1 MKKTDMEL
9 QAIREKLLSLKAE
22 PPATE
27 AVPMPWS
34 QPKPPGAALPY
45 NRPAQVVEAL
55 QQRSSSAGPAAP
67 AQADSLIAQEIHRLE
82 VQAHDI
88 NTRSQQ
94 QAADLKAIKRLA
106 QQAAIALARQG
117 IHDHPQLEAI
127 TQFFADYQ
135 SAVVPR
141 IDRDAQGSFVLSYSP
156 VDFDDADH
164 VAAAIAQSLRQRSKP
179 GLFSQPTES
188 AGAASGRPLMEGA
201 AEKRDQKGNK
211 PDPATAIYSA
221 ALENEWLQT
230 AAERAVHRFR
240 RLRAQ
245 AQRHRRQNVQ
255 VKRQGNAVNPLNLE
269 GKDQFAS
276 QSVSKRF
283 ASSQYSLFD
292 GAIWFSSAA
301 IVLLVIKAMAVGYAH
316 IGTLVIVALVGV
328 TCFALYQ
335 VMFSQSSN
343 YSLLYRLC
351 AAMLGLFLA
360 SFLNSPF

>member
-22 PPATE
+22 PPAPE

-34 QPKPPGAALPY
+34 QPKPPGANPPHS
-45 NRPAQVVEAL
+45 RPAQVVEAL
-55 QQRSSSAGPAAP
+55 QQRSSSPGPAAP

-88 NTRSQQ
+88 NMRSQQ

-106 QQAAIALARQG
+106 QQAAVTLARQG
-117 IHDHPQLEAI
+117 IHDHPKLEAI
-127 TQFFADYQ
+127 TQFFADYP
-135 SAVVPR
+135 SAVVPC

-164 VAAAIAQSLRQRSKP
+164 AAAAIAQSLRQRSKP
-179 GLFSQPTES
+179 GLFAQPIES
-188 AGAASGRPLMEGA
+188 GAASGRPLMKGA
-201 AEKRDQKGNK
+201 VEKRDQKGNK

-230 AAERAVHRFR
+230 AIERAVHRFR

-245 AQRHRRQNVQ
+245 ARRHRRQTVQ
-255 VKRQGNAVNPLNLE
+255 VKLQGGAVNSPTLE
-269 GKDQFAS
+269 GENQSAS
-276 QSVSKRF
+276 QSVSERF

-301 IVLLVIKAMAVGYAH
+301 IVLLVIKAMAVGYAP
-316 IGTLVIVALVGV
+316 IGTLVTVAVVGA

-335 VMFSQSSN
+335 VMFSQPSN

>member
-9 QAIREKLLSLKAE
+9 QAIREKLRSLQAE
-22 PPATE
+22 LPATE

-34 QPKPPGAALPY
+34 QPKPPGAAPPH

-55 QQRSSSAGPAAP
+55 QQRSSSSGPAAH

-106 QQAAIALARQG
+106 QQATVTLARQG
-117 IHDHPQLEAI
+117 IHDHPKLEAI
-127 TQFFADYQ
+127 AQFFADYP

-141 IDRDAQGSFVLSYSP
+141 IDRDAQGSFVLSYMP

-179 GLFSQPTES
+179 GLFSQPIES
-188 AGAASGRPLMEGA
+188 GAASGRPSVEGA
-201 AEKRDQKGNK
+201 AERGKKGSK

-230 AAERAVHRFR
+230 AVEGAVHRFR

-245 AQRHRRQNVQ
+245 VRRQRRQHAQ
-255 VKRQGNAVNPLNLE
+255 VKPQGGAVSTLKLE
-269 GKDQFAS
+269 AGDQSVS
-276 QSVSKRF
+276 QSVSKGDVG
-283 ASSQYSLFD
+283 SQYSLFD

-301 IVLLVIKAMAVGYAH
+301 IVLLVIKAMAAGYSQV
-316 IGTLVIVALVGV
+316 GTLVTVALVGA

-335 VMFSQSSN
+335 VMFSKPSN